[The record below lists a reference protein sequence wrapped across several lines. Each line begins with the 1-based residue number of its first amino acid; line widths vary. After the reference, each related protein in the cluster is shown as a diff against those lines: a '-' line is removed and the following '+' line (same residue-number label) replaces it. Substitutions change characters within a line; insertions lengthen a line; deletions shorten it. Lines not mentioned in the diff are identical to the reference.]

1 MPTDTPSDL
10 TPVQRRQQL
19 AEILARGVLRL
30 VRQRRGDACNE
41 PTEIATVGLDGTP
54 ASRLN
59 APRG

>member
-1 MPTDTPSDL
+1 MPTDL

-30 VRQRRGDACNE
+30 LRQRQSAARQNSTKTAA
-41 PTEIATVGLDGTP
+41 PGLDGTP

-59 APRG
+59 VPRG

>member
-1 MPTDTPSDL
+1 MPTDL

-30 VRQRRGDACNE
+30 VRQRRADARKE
-41 PTEIATVGLDGTP
+41 STEIATEGLDGSP

-59 APRG
+59 VPRG